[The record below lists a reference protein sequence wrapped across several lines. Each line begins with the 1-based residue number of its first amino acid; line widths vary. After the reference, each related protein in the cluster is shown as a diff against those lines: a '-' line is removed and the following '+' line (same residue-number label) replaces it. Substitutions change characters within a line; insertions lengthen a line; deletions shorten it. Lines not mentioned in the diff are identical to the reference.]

1 MFLVVKMLLTGPQD
15 LISSNYL
22 GLNSEWMCGAAYLKK
37 YVEEWPINR
46 SFAEKKS
53 KISFPHEEVSRK
65 FRSKIETVGKVLK
78 GQGLVVLDDV
88 DAGGPGS
95 EDNYVLKMVEFGIKT
110 IDWKELIRSTTF
122 KFYWVAKVREH
133 VRPVGG
139 YDG

>member
-1 MFLVVKMLLTGPQD
+1 M
-15 LISSNYL
+15 
-22 GLNSEWMCGAAYLKK
+22 
-37 YVEEWPINR
+37 R
-46 SFAEKKS
+46 RKKS

-95 EDNYVLKMVEFGIKT
+95 EDNYVLKMVEFGTKT
-110 IDWKELIRSTTF
+110 NDWEELIRSTTF